1 VLRDRLLIE
10 TERAARDEQPLSLMA
25 INLDGFKSVN
35 EAFGHLIG
43 DTVLREIAGRLRVQM
58 REQDVLARYGGDQFI
73 ALLPNVGQ
81 RAALEIAARL
91 LRTLRDGPFLMPDR
105 SSLIV
110 TGSIGIATLPEDVKS
125 ADELMYAADLALET
139 AKSSGRDVAFHYR
152 DLRLIGRG
160 DLSQLLS

>member
-1 VLRDRLLIE
+1 
-10 TERAARDEQPLSLMA
+10 
-25 INLDGFKSVN
+25 
-35 EAFGHLIG
+35 
-43 DTVLREIAGRLRVQM
+43 
-58 REQDVLARYGGDQFI
+58 
-73 ALLPNVGQ
+73 
-81 RAALEIAARL
+81 
-91 LRTLRDGPFLMPDR
+91 MPDR